1 MTWRT
6 TATDSRLWFDP
17 DGGTGSSSPAVAFHP
32 LAQGP
37 HQPHTPGSM
46 PTTLRSPPIRVHLFA
61 RYADLLG
68 ADHVDLPSDD
78 LATAGDVVA
87 RIRTLP
93 GGRDIGTGALVAVNL
108 RQVPLH
114 APVVAGDEVALL
126 PPLAGG

>member
-1 MTWRT
+1 
-6 TATDSRLWFDP
+6 
-17 DGGTGSSSPAVAFHP
+17 
-32 LAQGP
+32 
-37 HQPHTPGSM
+37 M
-46 PTTLRSPPIRVHLFA
+46 PTTLRPPLIRVHLFA

-87 RIRTLP
+87 RIRSLP
-93 GGRDIGTGALVAVNL
+93 GGRDIGTGALVAVNQ